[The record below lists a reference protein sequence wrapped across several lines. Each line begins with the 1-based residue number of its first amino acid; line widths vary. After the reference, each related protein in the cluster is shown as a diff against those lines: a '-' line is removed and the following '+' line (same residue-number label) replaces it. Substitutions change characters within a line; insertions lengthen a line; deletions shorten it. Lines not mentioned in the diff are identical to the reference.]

1 MAFTGTPTIEKI
13 SQNRFRITGLS
24 LGIGA
29 AGTIAM
35 APGSGEV
42 ELTAPDWQPE
52 GSVNLADAVKV
63 DYILVSGATVAPAVG
78 VVKTGT
84 TQANF
89 LATLTNLGPAATG
102 ALEILVEFMN

>member
-1 MAFTGTPTIEKI
+1 MAFTGTPTVLRV

-42 ELTAPDWQPE
+42 ELTAQDWQPQD
-52 GSVNLADAVKV
+52 GVDLAEATKV
-63 DYILVSGATVAPAVG
+63 DCVLVSGATVAPAVG

-102 ALEILVEFMN
+102 ALEIMVEFMN